1 MFLPGICFWV
11 TVANAVWRA
20 FLDRVFP
27 LVPPS
32 QFNRSSVGADFKAI
46 GLSEGVFALIH
57 LPGIEVL
64 PLCSPG
70 QFVHSKQK
78 EPGATDR
85 DRGLMARHRRKL
97 TLHSGRRMCNPLSY
111 FSMKRGSDRE
121 LLEPTGEPKKTP
133 TKLSGAT
140 AFWSGDRDAFGR
152 QTERVCLLGKDGC
165 QVLPV
170 EGIGLDMIF
179 NPPKPGIPRK

>member
-1 MFLPGICFWV
+1 MPFGGRFL
-11 TVANAVWRA
+11 TVFSRWYRHRNSIVAA
-20 FLDRVFP
+20 
-27 LVPPS
+27 S
-32 QFNRSSVGADFKAI
+32 
-46 GLSEGVFALIH
+46 ALI
-57 LPGIEVL
+57 LK
-64 PLCSPG
+64 PLASAKAFRPHTLTRNRG
-70 QFVHSKQK
+70 TAVVQPRPIRTQQK

-97 TLHSGRRMCNPLSY
+97 TLHSGRRMCNTLSY